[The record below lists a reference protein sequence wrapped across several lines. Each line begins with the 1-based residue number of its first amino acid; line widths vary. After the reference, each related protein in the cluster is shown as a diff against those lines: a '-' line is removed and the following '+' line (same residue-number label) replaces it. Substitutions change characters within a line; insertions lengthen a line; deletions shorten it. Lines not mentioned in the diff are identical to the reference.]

1 MSLGKERDAF
11 LPINR
16 KINGSSRYD
25 SDLKERHM
33 SVINTNVSA
42 ILTQN
47 SLVKNERAM
56 SGAMEQ
62 LSTGK
67 RINSS
72 ADDAAGLSIASRM
85 TAQING
91 LNQAVRNGNDAISLV
106 QTADG
111 ALIEVTSMLQR
122 MRTLAV
128 QSASDS
134 NTTADRTAL
143 NTEFELLRTEI
154 NRIGTNTQWNGENV
168 LDQSHSSSTGTY
180 KFQVGANG
188 DQTVNLTIDN
198 YTTSGAGSTTATITS
213 TAAGSSFGLAAAKQ
227 SSTLTLTGTP
237 AEGDKVAVSVGDKS
251 IVYTV
256 TAANVAGSTAATDLG
271 NIATSINTALGTISG
286 VGTTV
291 TATAGTITFL
301 ASSGVFGSNSF
312 EIGSSKGNLGGIAT
326 SDIKTLA
333 ASNTS
338 IAALDTAIAAVNTG
352 RSKMG
357 ATINVLQY
365 AVDNLA
371 NVSLNATASR
381 SRVEDTDYSSVTT
394 ELART
399 QIIAQ
404 AATAMLAQANQI
416 PQTVLSLLK

>member
-1 MSLGKERDAF
+1 MAD
-11 LPINR
+11 
-16 KINGSSRYD
+16 
-25 SDLKERHM
+25 
-33 SVINTNVSA
+33 INTNVSA

-47 SLVKNERAM
+47 SLAKNERAM
-56 SGAMEQ
+56 AGAMEQ

-72 ADDAAGLSIASRM
+72 ADDAAGLAIASRM
-85 TAQING
+85 TSQING

-106 QTADG
+106 QTVDG

-128 QSASDS
+128 QSASDT
-134 NTTADRTAL
+134 NTTADRAAL

-154 NRIGTNTQWNGENV
+154 DRIGNNTQWNGENV
-168 LDQSHSSSTGTY
+168 LDQSHSGTGTY
-180 KFQVGANG
+180 QFQVGANS
-188 DQTVNLTIDN
+188 DQTIDLTVDN
-198 YTTSGAGSTTATITS
+198 YSTAGAGSGTLTIATTTAGTGPNAS
-213 TAAGSSFGLAAAKQ
+213 SAAGQ
-227 SSTLTLTGTP
+227 VSTLALTGTFV
-237 AEGDKVAVSVGDKS
+237 EGEKYAVSVGNKS
-251 IVYTV
+251 VVHTV
-256 TAANVAGSTAATDLG
+256 TAAQAGTTAAHHALITQAV
-271 NIATSINTALGTISG
+271 ITALGTITNSG
-286 VGTTV
+286 GGVAVSGGSA
-291 TATAGTITFL
+291 TATFT
-301 ASSGVFGSNSF
+301 SSSTAFGSNTF
-312 EIGSSKGNLGGIAT
+312 AVTAGSGLLTGIAT
-326 SDIKTLA
+326 SDIETSA

-338 IAALDTAIAAVNTG
+338 IAALDAAIAAVNSG
-352 RSKMG
+352 RSEMG

-381 SRVEDTDYSSVTT
+381 SRVEDTDYSSATT